1 MTCRQSAGKEI
12 DESIFE
18 EICDIIF
25 DLIPQAPQLK
35 QLFLNWSELNDR
47 ERARL
52 DVKSL
57 LWCCP
62 KRRQLYKSLREAMIR
77 WENIQDTEGAPGCDP
92 STIPSRYSHLEEE
105 LGNLIFNMENSL
117 LKRSENM
124 YERVVVDERT
134 INISPPSSNINCKR
148 NSYSVLSN
156 CKDYCRFIAN
166 TKTRSLRSVH
176 SWCCSVD
183 SKSSE
188 DELSG
193 YLTN

>member
-1 MTCRQSAGKEI
+1 MNCRQRAGNEI

-18 EICDIIF
+18 EICEIIF

-47 ERARL
+47 ERTRL

-62 KRRQLYKSLREAMIR
+62 KRRNLYKSLREAMIR
-77 WENIQDTEGAPGCDP
+77 WENIQETEGAPGCEP

-105 LGNLIFNMENSL
+105 LGNLVFNMEICL

-124 YERVVVDERT
+124 YDRVVDKRT
-134 INISPPSSNINCKR
+134 TTNSSPPSSNINCKR
-148 NSYSVLSN
+148 NSFTLLSN
-156 CKDYCRFIAN
+156 CKDYCRVITN
-166 TKTRSLRSVH
+166 QKTSSLRSVH